1 MPRSFWYI
9 QRDWLKSGSL
19 NKEDVNMRKMYRI
32 GCLSLIGVSFLLGV
46 IGCYRHK
53 PEDYPHFITE
63 FLKMNDFSVWQA
75 KEGRKQVCLEGE
87 TFVPICDINPKGE
100 WIYFRT
106 SDRKNPEV
114 IDFLVSIGDTHYLK
128 HRWIDGRITHPNSG
142 IINTPTAIS
151 IVCDADYDADHPKGT
166 PLNDLMVLFFWDNL
180 GYIKGGYVEDFVSSA
195 FLKLD
200 DPREL
205 QRLLASEPEWHLL
218 LKTPPEAWND
228 QTVTFTLSI
237 TMPLGTEVTRQIK
250 IKFPVPILETTV

>member
-53 PEDYPHFITE
+53 PKDYPHFITE

-75 KEGRKQVCLEGE
+75 KEGRKQVCLDGE
-87 TFVPICDINPKGE
+87 TFVPICDINLKGE

-106 SDRKNPEV
+106 SDRRNPEV
-114 IDFLVSIGDTHYLK
+114 IDFLASIGDTHYLK
-128 HRWIDGRITHPNSG
+128 HRWIDGRIICPNSG
-142 IINTPTAIS
+142 FINAPTAIS
-151 IVCDADYDADHPKGT
+151 IVCDADYDANHPKGT
-166 PLNDLMVLFFWDNL
+166 PLNDVMVLSFLDNL
-180 GYIKGGYVEDFVSSA
+180 GFIRSGYQEDFQRRT
-195 FLKLD
+195 FLKLND
-200 DPREL
+200 HHGL
-205 QRLLASEPEWHLL
+205 SRLLASSPCWYLL

-228 QTVTFTLSI
+228 QMVTFTLSV

-250 IKFPVPILETTV
+250 IKFPIPILETTV